1 MEIKFILREFL
12 SEALNDELSLASI
25 NVDEIEE
32 LHFDATID
40 YDVYGEEYA
49 GFGGAVDASISSVY
63 NSYIVGC
70 FGSILIED
78 SEMMGIIGSLSK
90 SEYSRLDKLI
100 SGSDYDE

>member
-12 SEALNDELSLASI
+12 SESLNDKLSLASI

-40 YDVYGEEYA
+40 YDVYGEEYS
-49 GFGGAVDASISSVY
+49 GGGVDASISSVY